1 MLNKL
6 SINLRVVILI
16 LVPTLFF
23 AFIGYFSHL
32 HYKKNESNLV
42 NTTADLNIIKAG
54 SNLNS
59 AIDNNYTY
67 ILDKLKN
74 GRASWKLS
82 TNTAVD
88 GESILLKSFA
98 EFNEAL
104 SKNKLDSSLQNQLVE
119 AEKNLK
125 FDFVSM
131 KKFLVNRTGSKQDM
145 NVLAAYL
152 VENQLR
158 YSQNMSKVIEK
169 VDEVILDGVNS
180 NTSSMVDEAFSNTK
194 TISSIIFLTSLF
206 MIIIG
211 FLISRSIKRP
221 TNELTEV
228 VARLSEGE
236 FDARA
241 KIIGNDEI
249 AELSK
254 AFNGLLDDRAVTL
267 SKIDEEH
274 HELNQSVFSLL
285 QAVADLSERDLT
297 IRANVTEDATGPV
310 ADALNLL
317 AEETAD
323 TLKDVKRVANN
334 VNQAS
339 NKVNTHLMS
348 INKLAMKEQ
357 SRAIDTADQMN
368 VMIERLDSISNSAEN
383 TNTMAGNATD
393 STKLAHE
400 SVTDT
405 LTGMSDIRTTV
416 QETGKRI
423 KQLGERSQEIS
434 HVIEIIETIAERT
447 TLLALNASMQA
458 AAAGDEG
465 KGFSVIAEEIQ
476 RLAESSRDSTGQ
488 ISKLVSNIQQETNI
502 TIETMDKTIEQVVD
516 GSVKA
521 ADAADQMKNVLST
534 THELVTAVDQIA
546 TASKDQV
553 TISKDLKHKAESIL
567 KSTQVTG
574 QELLS
579 LTGLSRNM
587 SEYAQQLVTTVDVFK
602 LGEEIEEVQQED
614 NVTYPNEA

>member
-6 SINLRVVILI
+6 SINLRVLMLILI
-16 LVPTLFF
+16 PTIILVLIGYYSYKGYNDSQASLVGTNKDLEAVSVGADLTYKINLHYTQLLTDLERGYVSWGESRDKAVEGKDIITETLAVYDSTVPKQKVDVKLQESFNSTTIRMQLNQQYIIDYLTEREGTEKDLGEISQYLAKAQFKNAQDILREINAINQSILNNITTTTHTVMGGADSTSKELMGIIGLGSLVMLFF
-23 AFIGYFSHL
+23 
-32 HYKKNESNLV
+32 
-42 NTTADLNIIKAG
+42 
-54 SNLNS
+54 
-59 AIDNNYTY
+59 
-67 ILDKLKN
+67 
-74 GRASWKLS
+74 
-82 TNTAVD
+82 
-88 GESILLKSFA
+88 
-98 EFNEAL
+98 
-104 SKNKLDSSLQNQLVE
+104 
-119 AEKNLK
+119 
-125 FDFVSM
+125 
-131 KKFLVNRTGSKQDM
+131 
-145 NVLAAYL
+145 
-152 VENQLR
+152 
-158 YSQNMSKVIEK
+158 
-169 VDEVILDGVNS
+169 
-180 NTSSMVDEAFSNTK
+180 
-194 TISSIIFLTSLF
+194 
-206 MIIIG
+206 G
-211 FLISRSIKRP
+211 FLISRSIKKP

-241 KIIGNDEI
+241 KITGNDEI
-249 AELSK
+249 AKLSI
-254 AFNGLLDDRAVTL
+254 AFNGLLDDRAITL

-274 HELNQSVFSLL
+274 QELNQSVFSLL

-297 IRANVTEDATGPV
+297 VRANVTEDATGPV

-323 TLKDVKRVANN
+323 TLKDVKNVANN

-357 SRAIDTADQMN
+357 ARAIDTADQMN
-368 VMIERLDSISNSAEN
+368 VMIQRLDSISNSAAN
-383 TNTMAGNATD
+383 TNTMAGTATS
-393 STKLAHE
+393 STKLAHK

-405 LTGMSDIRTTV
+405 LTGMSDIRSTV

-476 RLAESSRDSTGQ
+476 RLAESSRESTGQ
-488 ISKLVSNIQQETNI
+488 ISKLVSNIQQETNT

-521 ADAADQMKNVLST
+521 ADAAEQMKHVLST
-534 THELVTAVDQIA
+534 TNELVTAVDQIA

-602 LGEEIEEVQQED
+602 LGEEPVEQQLD
-614 NVTYPNEA
+614 NVTYPKEA